1 MSSNFSEQVF
11 RHKVDNCL
19 SLATQLL
26 DRTKHLTTPDKVAHR
41 YEDKYLVAEYLVNA
55 AIVSYLNCL
64 GKLGVSEQQLVVL
77 EDWASNQTVTLLF
90 TMTRECEFVREITR
104 EEEDSTKTR
113 TEVAGLFSI
122 PSMFTSKVIRTITEY
137 EYKYSAT
144 YELVAYRGVND
155 VTNTADRMMLLT
167 RSSEMNIVRS
177 VQALPY
183 PEKALKE
190 FDVDISWL
198 LRTKAAFFIDR
209 AQKDCHT
216 PSQNNDVWFA
226 QDFFAIRFQ
235 HWVSRVTYFIRYE
248 YFKVEQEHSTHPT
261 RLNLNAINTDGI
273 LVPVVPLVMNF
284 EADVETDGE
293 RSGDD
298 NDAFMN
304 EEAAVTSADS
314 PSSSPN
320 AVTTITDSSPV
331 TLTASIVA
339 QLLNEQSRSLDAK
352 CTTVIDALF
361 PNPSESTALI
371 TASEARLLMILL
383 HMGDVAEH
391 LQQGIKYIEDLIRK
405 QLISAIGKELKAT
418 DFGDYMQFH
427 YRKLLREEFHPQP
440 FSHAIRRS
448 DRHSPEG
455 SIRIE
460 SNDNGSV
467 YSPVYTFSECVGDF
481 PMQMALSSSTL
492 VTFGGDRM
500 VHGLIV
506 HRFSGGNNNAGKLRL
521 TAQARQFSGFMVFV
535 GRIASATLFEPKY
548 GMIVQNKDEIQ
559 IPLCLE
565 TFPTPKA
572 FRDAIESLSPEQQR
586 FAKAYRAMQLESTLF
601 GILVIQIKP
610 QLEKVLN
617 LSSDMLTKEIKLTQQ
632 LTELFIKYQIPSD
645 LLSYDTQ
652 RVVEQSSSSSGSS
665 GAVVSSRSGGSVRL
679 NSVKDNVKAMGDMI
693 KAAKEE
699 ELERRLQ
706 EARRAAAVKA
716 AQEAAQAA
724 KEAVERERQAIDE
737 VITRR
742 SAVRDMERL
751 NESIMMRPGGAR
763 HNRVQ
768 SQIDDVKDVMIR
780 NIDSVLQRGEMMESL
795 EVRAEELQQS
805 AGVFK
810 RNAASLKSKS
820 FAGRLGS
827 IGSAISSVATAPIKA
842 LGGNSSSAE
851 RGSMMRLEAV
861 DASRSAD
868 AAINATSE
876 EGKRATSSQTTQA
889 GKKSLVKRVDI
900 DKSNTAS
907 KSSLQAIDCET
918 VPHIDLTQIPGK
930 LDQKYEALDTDAAL
944 KPTTIN
950 PSSEWTKRSQKSLLA
965 EPTETLLHAKE
976 LEIERSAAFDLLD
989 ALSKSG
995 GLTID
1000 CAELHV
1006 VIAATHCFDKSVM
1019 DTIVNGN
1026 VNPIERVERS
1036 ALIMASTLHQ
1046 VDAEEMIVSSQLA
1059 RVQELDPQLFA

>member
-1 MSSNFSEQVF
+1 
-11 RHKVDNCL
+11 
-19 SLATQLL
+19 
-26 DRTKHLTTPDKVAHR
+26 
-41 YEDKYLVAEYLVNA
+41 
-55 AIVSYLNCL
+55 
-64 GKLGVSEQQLVVL
+64 
-77 EDWASNQTVTLLF
+77 
-90 TMTRECEFVREITR
+90 
-104 EEEDSTKTR
+104 
-113 TEVAGLFSI
+113 
-122 PSMFTSKVIRTITEY
+122 
-137 EYKYSAT
+137 
-144 YELVAYRGVND
+144 
-155 VTNTADRMMLLT
+155 
-167 RSSEMNIVRS
+167 
-177 VQALPY
+177 
-183 PEKALKE
+183 
-190 FDVDISWL
+190 
-198 LRTKAAFFIDR
+198 
-209 AQKDCHT
+209 
-216 PSQNNDVWFA
+216 
-226 QDFFAIRFQ
+226 
-235 HWVSRVTYFIRYE
+235 
-248 YFKVEQEHSTHPT
+248 
-261 RLNLNAINTDGI
+261 
-273 LVPVVPLVMNF
+273 
-284 EADVETDGE
+284 
-293 RSGDD
+293 
-298 NDAFMN
+298 
-304 EEAAVTSADS
+304 
-314 PSSSPN
+314 
-320 AVTTITDSSPV
+320 
-331 TLTASIVA
+331 
-339 QLLNEQSRSLDAK
+339 
-352 CTTVIDALF
+352 
-361 PNPSESTALI
+361 
-371 TASEARLLMILL
+371 
-383 HMGDVAEH
+383 
-391 LQQGIKYIEDLIRK
+391 
-405 QLISAIGKELKAT
+405 
-418 DFGDYMQFH
+418 
-427 YRKLLREEFHPQP
+427 
-440 FSHAIRRS
+440 
-448 DRHSPEG
+448 
-455 SIRIE
+455 
-460 SNDNGSV
+460 
-467 YSPVYTFSECVGDF
+467 
-481 PMQMALSSSTL
+481 
-492 VTFGGDRM
+492 M

-506 HRFSGGNNNAGKLRL
+506 HRFSGGNNNAGKLRM

-559 IPLCLE
+559 IPLSLE

-652 RVVEQSSSSSGSS
+652 RVIEQSSSSSGSN
-665 GAVVSSRSGGSVRL
+665 GAVVSSRLGGSVRL

-706 EARRAAAVKA
+706 EARHAAAVKA
-716 AQEAAQAA
+716 AQEAAQTA
-724 KEAVERERQAIDE
+724 KEAAERERQAIDE
-737 VITRR
+737 VIRRR

-751 NESIMMRPGGAR
+751 NESIMMRPGVAR

-768 SQIDDVKDVMIR
+768 NQIDDVKDVMIR
-780 NIDSVLQRGEMMESL
+780 NIDSVLQRGERMESL

-827 IGSAISSVATAPIKA
+827 IGSAIGSVATAPLKA
-842 LGGNSSSAE
+842 LGGNSS
-851 RGSMMRLEAV
+851 MMRLEATESLQST
-861 DASRSAD
+861 ATTT
-868 AAINATSE
+868 NATSE
-876 EGKRATSSQTTQA
+876 EGKRATSSQTTQT
-889 GKKSLVKRVDI
+889 GKKSLTKRVDI
-900 DKSNTAS
+900 DKSNAAS
-907 KSSLQAIDCET
+907 KSSLQASGFES
-918 VPHIDLTQIPGK
+918 VSHVDLTQIPGK

-950 PSSEWTKRSQKSLLA
+950 PGSEWTKRSQKSLLA

-995 GLTID
+995 GLMID

-1026 VNPIERVERS
+1026 MNPIERVERS